1 MACRVGI
8 TADPDRREREWRSTY
23 PHTFRKWQI
32 VRRYRSRSSAQAE
45 EDRLATLLGCEAH
58 QGGREPESAI
68 WWYVY
73 KFHHDGY

>member
-8 TADPDRREREWRSTY
+8 TTDPGRREREWQSTY
-23 PHTFRKWQI
+23 PHTFRNWQI
-32 VRRYRSRSSAQAE
+32 VRRYRSRSLAQAVE
-45 EDRLATLLGCEAH
+45 NLLAILWRCESH
-58 QGGREPESAI
+58 HGGREPESAI